1 MIGLSDLDVLDRAGL
16 AMLWAD
22 LIGGAVPAS
31 MSQPMQ
37 RRFLAFELQ
46 AKAEGA

>member
-1 MIGLSDLDVLDRAGL
+1 MIALADLEVMDRAGL
-16 AMLWAD
+16 ARLWAE
-22 LIGGAVPAS
+22 LFGGEVPTS

-46 AKAEGA
+46 A